1 MFGKMFSNKQAKNG
15 LIWGS
20 LGTIVILALVPPAYN
35 PVTML
40 ADIFKSFFKDKKKDP
55 TKP

>member
-1 MFGKMFSNKQAKNG
+1 MFGKMFQNKQAKSG

-20 LGTIVILALVPPAYN
+20 LGTIIILALVPPAYN

-40 ADIFKSFFKDKKKDP
+40 ADIFKGFFKDKKKP
-55 TKP
+55 SQP